1 MRSKCWAKLGRNRKS
16 PQFLEN
22 QGVRTEGRIRTH
34 RAVPVQRFSSS
45 MSNLGMCS
53 FLRVW
58 HMATAL
64 YSCSALGSEGL
75 RLLPPEAAASPLKEF
90 YEYTPWAC
98 THKQELKRRCRGMSA

>member
-1 MRSKCWAKLGRNRKS
+1 
-16 PQFLEN
+16 
-22 QGVRTEGRIRTH
+22 
-34 RAVPVQRFSSS
+34 VQSSS
-45 MSNLGMCS
+45 ARFLY

-75 RLLPPEAAASPLKEF
+75 RLLPPKAAASPLKEF

-98 THKQELKRRCRGMSA
+98 THKQELKRRCRGMSACPEALLQLWTGHTMCIMS